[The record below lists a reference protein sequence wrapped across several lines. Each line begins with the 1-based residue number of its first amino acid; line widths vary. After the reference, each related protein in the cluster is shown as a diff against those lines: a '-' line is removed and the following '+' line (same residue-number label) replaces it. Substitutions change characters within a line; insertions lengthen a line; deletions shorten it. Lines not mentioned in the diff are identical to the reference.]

1 MEHYQELTSSPD
13 HTSLEKACII
23 RRYIVAAGH
32 PVQAYVANAQIDY
45 SNWTPELKAQ
55 IMTTTGAKQWTNN
68 TNMCRLSCMPLNF
81 LIHARLA
88 DSQHQECKST
98 LLLRCVHTV

>member
-1 MEHYQELTSSPD
+1 ME
-13 HTSLEKACII
+13 K
-23 RRYIVAAGH
+23 
-32 PVQAYVANAQIDY
+32 YVAEGQIDY
-45 SNWTPELKAQ
+45 SNWSSTLKDQ
-55 IMTTTGAKQWTNN
+55 IMTTTGAEQWTNN